1 MREDESDS
9 DSGKSDEGGPIQ
21 RRLETLCQ
29 ELNIDEETAT
39 EAMQNF
45 TSMWNTYTLEG
56 EVVHWLACSLYAAC
70 RKTWTPTVGSGM
82 VEGNCVSLTRIL
94 RSSKLSLIQFF
105 SKMKKWA
112 DMSNLSQDFCS
123 RIRCLERNFEVSTV
137 IFRKF
142 EPIFLD
148 MFQNHQG
155 DPPRQPRGRKHRRLL
170 CHTNDVFK
178 FCWTLFVYTKGN
190 FRMIGDD
197 LVNSYHLLL
206 CCLDLVYSN
215 ALLCA
220 NKKDLINPYFKGL
233 PTDCGS
239 SEEAPCVLEHLCELH
254 DGLVVEAKGIKEHY
268 FKPYIRC
275 LFEKKYK
282 RHLSTTSNSQTPNS
296 TMAKTKE
303 LSKDTRNKI
312 VDLHQAGKTE
322 SAIDLTRGVKMI
334 TRTVIKNPRTTRGD
348 LVNDLQRAGT
358 KVTKATISNTLRR
371 QGLKSCSARRVPLLK
386 PVHVRARLKFAR
398 EHLDDPEEDWENV
411 IWSDETKIELFG
423 KNSTCR
429 VWRRKNAELHPKN
442 TIPTLKH
449 GGGNIML
456 WGCFSAKGPGRLI
469 RVKERMNGAMYRE
482 ILSKNLL
489 PSTRALKMK
498 RGWVF
503 QHDNDPKHT
512 ARATKEWLR
521 KKHFKVLEWPSQSPD
536 LNPIENLWREL
547 KIRVTQRQPQNITA
561 LEEICME
568 EWAKLP
574 ATILK
579 GNKDTLTELLDTPNF
594 QNNNKAINREYEE
607 YVLTVGDFDERV
619 FLGADA
625 NEEIGTPQKITPK
638 PQSSQ
643 LSARM
648 QVENNL
654 QQHFEKTRS
663 LTPSTPLTGRRYLK
677 EKEVLIT
684 PVSSA
689 TQSVS
694 RLQSMVSGL
703 CNAPTDVL
711 LQIFKSCSRDP
722 TEAIL
727 NRVKKL
733 GETFKQAYTKQTD
746 DLQGAHMDFAENRLK
761 IAEILYF
768 KILENVMA
776 QEIKRLQGKDVTVLL
791 EQDVFHCSLLACC
804 LEVVLFSYSSQR
816 TFPWILETFQLRPF
830 YFYKVI
836 EVFIRSEEGLSRDMV
851 KHLNVIEEQVLES
864 RAWTKDSVLWE
875 ALENANF
882 KVPTVAEV
890 NFPSSLDSGRNSSSG
905 GPAHLPLVALSP
917 IMHPRLR
924 EVRTGIGSGG
934 RKDAPPSPISL
945 HDRFSSPSA
954 GSAKRRLFGD
964 DAQPQSP
971 VKRTTVTPLKI
982 IPSTSTESNNQNSS
996 TAAVLSM
1003 TTANGQQLS
1012 IPFPVMKA
1020 DMGSITVIQV
1030 QANQLNPLTAQVLL
1044 SSPNKAQDVHSQPTN
1059 RPRRTGSLALFFRKV
1074 YHLAS
1079 VRLRDLCLKLDIS
1092 GELRS
1097 KIWTC
1102 FEQSLVHCTDMMKD
1116 RHLDQLLLCAVY
1128 IISKASDSVISKEEH
1143 TFQDIMKCYRSQP
1156 QASSHIYRSV
1166 LLRKRGHEQQTDD
1179 KMEVDPP
1186 TDQNSANV
1194 RTDHGAKAKADS
1206 ESDEDRGDLI
1216 QFYNSV
1222 YVLKM
1227 KSFALRY
1234 AHPAA
1239 DNRLFIPYFLMHPQL
1254 DAPPLSPFPSLRAQP
1269 LSPRRISQR
1278 HSVYLSPHKNGS
1290 CLKPSSAYTY
1300 KFTGSPSKELSDIN
1314 QMIRQGSVS
1323 KKRAFTMEGDE
1334 TESPTKR
1341 LSQESED
1348 VLLKRLQDVVTERAN
1363 H

>member
-1 MREDESDS
+1 PQSQTRMTDS
-9 DSGKSDEGGPIQ
+9 VEFLWVLLTPPKPMM
-21 RRLETLCQ
+21 ETLMRPRKPNWSTEQKLLLVQLVKARREGLLTGRHSCR
-29 ELNIDEETAT
+29 ETAT
-39 EAMQNF
+39 NRRWAWDEIAEEISTAHPDVPRTGKECERHWFIEQAKARETMVNQKSPTENVNPVTKLVLEILKLQKKDIEF
-45 TSMWNTYTLEG
+45 RDRLDEDSTSCQEGEEEQMEG

-275 LFEKKYK
+275 LFEKK
-282 RHLSTTSNSQTPNS
+282 
-296 TMAKTKE
+296 
-303 LSKDTRNKI
+303 
-312 VDLHQAGKTE
+312 
-322 SAIDLTRGVKMI
+322 
-334 TRTVIKNPRTTRGD
+334 
-348 LVNDLQRAGT
+348 
-358 KVTKATISNTLRR
+358 
-371 QGLKSCSARRVPLLK
+371 
-386 PVHVRARLKFAR
+386 
-398 EHLDDPEEDWENV
+398 
-411 IWSDETKIELFG
+411 
-423 KNSTCR
+423 
-429 VWRRKNAELHPKN
+429 
-442 TIPTLKH
+442 
-449 GGGNIML
+449 
-456 WGCFSAKGPGRLI
+456 
-469 RVKERMNGAMYRE
+469 
-482 ILSKNLL
+482 
-489 PSTRALKMK
+489 
-498 RGWVF
+498 
-503 QHDNDPKHT
+503 
-512 ARATKEWLR
+512 
-521 KKHFKVLEWPSQSPD
+521 
-536 LNPIENLWREL
+536 
-547 KIRVTQRQPQNITA
+547 
-561 LEEICME
+561 
-568 EWAKLP
+568 
-574 ATILK
+574 ILK

-1102 FEQSLVHCTDMMKD
+1102 FEQSLVHCTDMMRD